1 MADDLL
7 SHAFAQVLATS
18 CTPAHVRSIER
29 GGNASALWMSIE
41 MSGFCDALVEEE
53 DGGAGLSLSDA
64 FELMAL
70 AGEHALPLPFALT
83 MLLRPWVARVRGE
96 VGPGSLT
103 LACDAVRD
111 ATGSIAA
118 DAVPYG
124 LVADRVVA
132 AIQGRALILDSAA
145 AARVPTGVH
154 GSLDADM
161 TWPATAALAGESE
174 PFADARAVGALAC
187 AAQIAGA
194 IRAVL
199 DRSVGYAS
207 TRKQF
212 GRPIGKFQAIQHQLS
227 VLACEAHASHMAA
240 QMGCASQGA
249 VPHPL
254 LVAIAKARCSEA
266 AASAAAIAHAVH
278 GAIGITEEC
287 DLQLYTRRL
296 HQWRLAY
303 GTESYWNLEV
313 GRRLVDGSSDLLTFL
328 REQVFA
334 SCRQVAQA

>member
-1 MADDLL
+1 MADDPL
-7 SHAFAQVLATS
+7 SHAFARVLATS

-29 GGNASALWMSIE
+29 GGSASVLWTSIE
-41 MSGFCDALVEEE
+41 DSGFCDALVEEGQ
-53 DGGAGLSLSDA
+53 GGAGLPLCDA
-64 FELMAL
+64 FELLAL

-96 VGPGSLT
+96 AGTGSLT
-103 LACDAVRD
+103 LACDAAR
-111 ATGSIAA
+111 AASGAIAA
-118 DAVPYG
+118 NTVPYG
-124 LVADRVVA
+124 LVADRVVV
-132 AIQGRALILDSAA
+132 AIEDRALLLECAA
-145 AARVPTGVH
+145 AERVPTGVH

-161 TWPATAALAGESE
+161 TWPATAAIASEWES
-174 PFADARAVGALAC
+174 FADARAVGALAC
-187 AAQIAGA
+187 AGQIAGA

-199 DRSVGYAS
+199 DRSVDYAGA
-207 TRKQF
+207 RRQF

-240 QMGCASQGA
+240 QMGCASEGA
-249 VPHPL
+249 SPHPL
-254 LVAIAKARCSEA
+254 LVAVAKARCSEA

-278 GAIGITEEC
+278 GAIGITEEY

-303 GTESYWNLEV
+303 GAESYWNLEV

-334 SCRQVAQA
+334 SCGEAAPA